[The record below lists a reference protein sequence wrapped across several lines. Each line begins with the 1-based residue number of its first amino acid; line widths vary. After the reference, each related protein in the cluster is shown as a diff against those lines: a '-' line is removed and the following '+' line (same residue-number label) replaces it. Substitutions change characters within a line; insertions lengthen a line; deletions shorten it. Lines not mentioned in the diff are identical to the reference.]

1 MHPEHYRHQENRY
14 GGATETR
21 EFGPEFNPGS
31 TCHVMRKPAND
42 QGLQAKDSQ
51 TRVPTDAWAD
61 GPDPA
66 RTHGAHP
73 PGTRRLGRRQRQRGA
88 IPIQPGPANALA
100 DEIAGA
106 ADRMMTTCEDIQD
119 AADAIGAKTKHRGIK
134 AQLKKITAGTGD
146 IFEACSFQDLTGQR
160 IGKLTRTV
168 AAFQTGF
175 HAIARH
181 AVGKAG
187 GKGAGNGLAGG
198 QNRHYAIDRIDGGI
212 TLEGPQI
219 NDPAVSQTDIDS
231 LFD

>member
-1 MHPEHYRHQENRY
+1 MTRASKRKTPKRASQRTPGQTGRTLRGRMAHIRRELAALGA
-14 GGATETR
+14 GGAGT
-21 EFGPEFNPGS
+21 GS
-31 TCHVMRKPAND
+31 AELFQSSLD
-42 QGLQAKDSQ
+42 QL
-51 TRVPTDAWAD
+51 
-61 GPDPA
+61 
-66 RTHGAHP
+66 
-73 PGTRRLGRRQRQRGA
+73 
-88 IPIQPGPANALA
+88 NALA
-100 DEIAGA
+100 DEIAAA
-106 ADRMMTTCEDIQD
+106 ADRMMTACEGIQD

-198 QNRHYAIDRIDGGI
+198 RSEERRVGKECRSRWSPYH
-212 TLEGPQI
+212 
-219 NDPAVSQTDIDS
+219 
-231 LFD
+231 

>member
-1 MHPEHYRHQENRY
+1 MTRASKRKTPKRASQRTPGQTGRTLRGRMAHIRRELAALGA
-14 GGATETR
+14 GGAGT
-21 EFGPEFNPGS
+21 GS
-31 TCHVMRKPAND
+31 AELFQSSLD
-42 QGLQAKDSQ
+42 QL
-51 TRVPTDAWAD
+51 
-61 GPDPA
+61 
-66 RTHGAHP
+66 
-73 PGTRRLGRRQRQRGA
+73 
-88 IPIQPGPANALA
+88 NALA

-106 ADRMMTTCEDIQD
+106 ADRMMTACEDIQD

>member
-1 MHPEHYRHQENRY
+1 MTRASKRKTPKRASQRTPGQTGRTLRGRMAHIRRELAAL
-14 GGATETR
+14 GA
-21 EFGPEFNPGS
+21 GNGS
-31 TCHVMRKPAND
+31 AELFQPSLD
-42 QGLQAKDSQ
+42 QL
-51 TRVPTDAWAD
+51 
-61 GPDPA
+61 
-66 RTHGAHP
+66 
-73 PGTRRLGRRQRQRGA
+73 
-88 IPIQPGPANALA
+88 NALA

-181 AVGKAG
+181 AVGKAE

>member
-1 MHPEHYRHQENRY
+1 MAHIRRELAALGA
-14 GGATETR
+14 GGAGT
-21 EFGPEFNPGS
+21 GS
-31 TCHVMRKPAND
+31 AELFQSSLD
-42 QGLQAKDSQ
+42 QL
-51 TRVPTDAWAD
+51 
-61 GPDPA
+61 
-66 RTHGAHP
+66 
-73 PGTRRLGRRQRQRGA
+73 
-88 IPIQPGPANALA
+88 NALA
-100 DEIAGA
+100 DEIAAA
-106 ADRMMTTCEDIQD
+106 ADRMMTACEGIQD

-198 QNRHYAIDRIDGGI
+198 QKRHYAIDRIDGGI

>member
-1 MHPEHYRHQENRY
+1 MTRASKRKTPKRASQRTPGQTGRTLRGRMAHIRRELAAL
-14 GGATETR
+14 GA
-21 EFGPEFNPGS
+21 GNGS
-31 TCHVMRKPAND
+31 AELFQSSLD
-42 QGLQAKDSQ
+42 QL
-51 TRVPTDAWAD
+51 
-61 GPDPA
+61 
-66 RTHGAHP
+66 
-73 PGTRRLGRRQRQRGA
+73 
-88 IPIQPGPANALA
+88 NALA

-106 ADRMMTTCEDIQD
+106 ADRMMTACEDIQD

>member
-1 MHPEHYRHQENRY
+1 MTRASKRKTPKRASQRTPGQTGRTLRGRMAHIRRELAAL
-14 GGATETR
+14 GA
-21 EFGPEFNPGS
+21 GKGS
-31 TCHVMRKPAND
+31 AELFQSSLD
-42 QGLQAKDSQ
+42 QL
-51 TRVPTDAWAD
+51 
-61 GPDPA
+61 
-66 RTHGAHP
+66 
-73 PGTRRLGRRQRQRGA
+73 
-88 IPIQPGPANALA
+88 NALA
-100 DEIAGA
+100 DEIAAA
-106 ADRMMTTCEDIQD
+106 ADRMMTACGGIQD

-187 GKGAGNGLAGG
+187 GKGAGNGLAGA